1 MRNKNISR
9 HDFIKVLVLKITN
22 LIPSVKQY
30 ITLEMRFENNVNVRP
45 DQQKRKV
52 LFQFLSRQP
61 LQTLKHFNMK
71 LFFERI
77 ECKIE
82 QLELQ
87 MLFDSNN
94 KLPESAMLFTCHGM
108 QYKWWSSPLLGK
120 QQNFCTIFAWNCSEI
135 HRVLFLMEN

>member
-22 LIPSVKQY
+22 PIPSVKQH

-61 LQTLKHFNMK
+61 VQTLEHFNMK
-71 LFFERI
+71 LFFDRT
-77 ECKIE
+77 ECKIK

-87 MLFDSNN
+87 MLFDSKN

-108 QYKWWSSPLLGK
+108 QYK
-120 QQNFCTIFAWNCSEI
+120 
-135 HRVLFLMEN
+135 

>member
-52 LFQFLSRQP
+52 LLQFLSRQP
-61 LQTLKHFNMK
+61 LQTLKHLNMK

-77 ECKIE
+77 E
-82 QLELQ
+82 
-87 MLFDSNN
+87 
-94 KLPESAMLFTCHGM
+94 
-108 QYKWWSSPLLGK
+108 
-120 QQNFCTIFAWNCSEI
+120 
-135 HRVLFLMEN
+135 

>member
-52 LFQFLSRQP
+52 LLQFLSRQP
-61 LQTLKHFNMK
+61 LQTLKHLNMK

-77 ECKIE
+77 EWKIE

-108 QYKWWSSPLLGK
+108 QYKWWSS
-120 QQNFCTIFAWNCSEI
+120 
-135 HRVLFLMEN
+135 LFLGSSKTFVVYFHGIVVRFTECCF